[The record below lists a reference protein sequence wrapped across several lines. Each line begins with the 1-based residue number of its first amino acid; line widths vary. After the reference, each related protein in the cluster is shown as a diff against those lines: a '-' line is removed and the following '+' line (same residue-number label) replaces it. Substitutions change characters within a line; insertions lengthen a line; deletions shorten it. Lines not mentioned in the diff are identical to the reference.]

1 MQALAITRR
10 DASPAVVDVLDR
22 EPGPGEV
29 RVGVE
34 AASINGYDLAV
45 AAGYVWDHMPHTF
58 PVVIGRDFAGSVEA
72 VGEGVEDV
80 AAGDPVAGVITALEL
95 GPGPVAERI
104 TVDAASVVPRPDAVT
119 AVQAAAVGLAGIAAL
134 DLIDALNPG
143 SGDTVLV
150 SGATGG
156 VGAFAVEL
164 AAARGAHVIATARAG
179 EATEFV
185 RSLGARDSADFT
197 EDLTAA
203 VRAIAP
209 NGVTKVV
216 HAAGDPVVLG
226 ALLVSG
232 GHLASVVGATPE
244 QVGRVDVSVTGVL
257 AAYTPDRLATLLEQ
271 VAGGRLHVPVAAT
284 YPLAS
289 ATEALSAFGSGKL
302 GKIVVTP

>member
-1 MQALAITRR
+1 MKALALTTRE
-10 DASPAVVDVLDR
+10 ASPAVVEVPDR

-34 AASINGYDLAV
+34 AASINGFDLAV

-58 PVVIGRDFAGSVEA
+58 PVVIGRDFAGSVKA
-72 VGEGVEDV
+72 VGEGVGDV

-95 GPGPVAERI
+95 GPGTVAERI

-143 SGDTVLV
+143 AGDTVLV

-156 VGAFAVEL
+156 VGAFAIQL

-185 RSLGARDSADFT
+185 RSLGASDSADFNG
-197 EDLTAA
+197 DLAA
-203 VRAIAP
+203 GVRVIAP

-244 QVGRVDVSVTGVL
+244 QVGRADVSVTGVL

-271 VAGGRLHVPVAAT
+271 VAGGRLQVPVAAT